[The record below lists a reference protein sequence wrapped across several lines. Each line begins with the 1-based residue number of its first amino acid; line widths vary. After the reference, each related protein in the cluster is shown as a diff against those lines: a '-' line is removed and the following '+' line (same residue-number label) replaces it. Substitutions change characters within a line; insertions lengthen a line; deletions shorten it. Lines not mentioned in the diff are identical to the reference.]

1 MLWMTITIESARFGS
16 GSPKNMQRDRYNE
29 RRVTNQKGGV
39 TKDFWSK
46 ARELGYIAIEPR
58 GSNHETLSDCSN
70 FVSRL

>member
-1 MLWMTITIESARFGS
+1 
-16 GSPKNMQRDRYNE
+16 MQRDRYNE